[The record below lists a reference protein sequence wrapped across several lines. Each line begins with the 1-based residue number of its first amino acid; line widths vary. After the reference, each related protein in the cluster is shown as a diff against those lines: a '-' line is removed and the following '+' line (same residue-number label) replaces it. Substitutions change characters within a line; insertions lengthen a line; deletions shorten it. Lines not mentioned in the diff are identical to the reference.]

1 MKNTNRGKFIVFEG
15 CEGSGK
21 STQLELLA
29 QHLESAKI
37 PVFRTKEPGG
47 TPTGHKL
54 REIVLHDT
62 PLNKV
67 AELLLYAA
75 DRANHVEIIKDC
87 LDSGYWV
94 LCDRFTWSTIAYQG
108 YGRGHSLGLIN
119 YLNDVACQGL
129 KPDWTILLDIDPK
142 IGLARKYKQGETN
155 KFEAE
160 SLEFHNRVRNGYK
173 ELFLSVGMWEAST
186 RANLFYCQSRLNS
199 DRQVS
204 IDVLHNMI
212 VGSIP
217 FDLKLQSINSVE
229 QFIAV

>member
-1 MKNTNRGKFIVFEG
+1 MDKGKFIVFEG

-29 QHLESAKI
+29 QYLESSKI

-47 TPTGHKL
+47 TSAGHKL

-75 DRANHVEIIKDC
+75 DRANHIEIIKDC

-94 LCDRFTWSTIAYQG
+94 LCDRFTWSTLAYQG
-108 YGRGHSLGLIN
+108 YGEGHSLELID
-119 YLNDVACQGL
+119 YLNNLACQGV

-142 IGLARKYKQGETN
+142 VGLARKYEQGETN
-155 KFEAE
+155 KFEAKN
-160 SLEFHNRVRNGYK
+160 LEFHSRVRAGYK
-173 ELFLSVGMWEAST
+173 QLFLPTIGKGS
-186 RANLFYCQSRLNS
+186 ANMFYCISRLNP
-199 DRQVS
+199 DRQV
-204 IDVLHNMI
+204 DRKVLHNMI
-212 VGSIP
+212 VNVIP
-217 FDLKLQSINSVE
+217 FDLKPSTGDAGD
-229 QFIAV
+229 FMAV